1 MRIDKKN
8 ISIFTIW
15 LVHISG
21 FMGMVFYDLDLFA
34 TFTPLN
40 LALML
45 IILIVNMSNIVKQ
58 EILSIFS
65 IFFIGM
71 LAEGLGVN
79 YGLIFGKYDYG
90 NNLGFKLFGV
100 PFLIGINWIMLTII
114 SGSIASCLFK
124 TERKFL
130 TITCGALLMLAMDF
144 VMEPIAPKLDLWQFE
159 NLVVPLSNYFGWFII
174 GLITQTIYKLQ
185 FLKKEIS
192 VSSNLYIAFFL
203 FFSLLNLFI

>member
-1 MRIDKKN
+1 
-8 ISIFTIW
+8 
-15 LVHISG
+15 
-21 FMGMVFYDLDLFA
+21 MVFYDLDFFA

-45 IILIVNMSNIVKQ
+45 IILLVNMDKIIKQ
-58 EILSIFS
+58 EILSILL

-114 SGSIASCLFK
+114 SGSIASLLFK
-124 TERKFL
+124 NKNIFL

-174 GLITQTIYKLQ
+174 GLVTQTIYKLQ
-185 FLKKEIS
+185 FLQKEIR
-192 VSSNLYIAFFL
+192 VSANLYIAFFL
-203 FFSLLNLFI
+203 FFGLLNLFI